1 MPTTVPAQLVD
12 LALHTLDEEVKRW
25 RRVPWRPGWV
35 RLIRYYEIDITRG
48 PDVVPPEE
56 ETIAYHDVPEH
67 FADDMIVRFAMEKA
81 LEAAIGAISPAPAPE
96 VRRPRK
102 RAAKK

>member
-1 MPTTVPAQLVD
+1 MPTTVPNQLVD

-25 RRVPWRPGWV
+25 RRVPWRPGWI
-35 RLIRYYEIDITRG
+35 RLIRYSEIDITRG
-48 PDVVPPEE
+48 PEVLPPEE
-56 ETIAYHDVPEH
+56 ETIVYHDVPEGV
-67 FADDMIVRFAMEKA
+67 ADDMIVRFAMEKA
-81 LEAAIGAISPAPAPE
+81 LEAAIGAISPAPE